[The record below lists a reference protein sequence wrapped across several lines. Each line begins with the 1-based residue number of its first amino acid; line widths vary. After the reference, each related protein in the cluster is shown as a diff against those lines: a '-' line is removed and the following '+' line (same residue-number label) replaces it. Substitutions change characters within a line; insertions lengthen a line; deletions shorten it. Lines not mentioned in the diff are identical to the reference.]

1 MQTYK
6 INKVTILNKIVIF
19 KAGEQHVES
28 NY

>member
-6 INKVTILNKIVIF
+6 INKGTILNKIVIF